1 MDDSILL
8 RYNRQIMMP
17 MFGIEGQQ
25 KLMDSTILLV
35 GLGGLGSPISM
46 YLAGSGIGHLVLNDF
61 DDVDLSN
68 LQRQIVH
75 TSESIGVPK
84 VESAIRTLSALNPEI
99 RLTGINRQLSGKELY
114 SEVERAN
121 VVVDATDNFDIRFA
135 LNEACVR
142 TRTPLIS
149 GAAIRMEGQV
159 TVYRA
164 DLDNSPCF
172 RCLYSEEDEP
182 EERCSET
189 GVLGSVVGIIGSI
202 QATEALKIIAGVGE
216 TLQSRLLL
224 FDAMTVEWQQVRI
237 RKNANCPV
245 CGTN

>member
-61 DDVDLSN
+61 DEVDLSN

-75 TSESIGVPK
+75 TSESVGVPK

-224 FDAMTVEWQQVRI
+224 FDAMTVEWQEVRI
-237 RKNANCPV
+237 RKDANCPV

>member
-1 MDDSILL
+1 
-8 RYNRQIMMP
+8 MMP